1 MLEFLDSTLGIIVS
15 ILTLCGVIGCVTYY
29 EVTKRTKQK
38 SKDRGISNNNE
49 GTSSNM
55 SGGSMRSTHGGVSVQ
70 GNNNTIIQ
78 SSLGDVSGKEQPNQV
93 IDLKG
98 SCQVLFIDDESL
110 HTLIRTLKKAGWK
123 NIKRI
128 GDTANLDVVEIRNAD
143 IIFVDIKGVGIEL
156 RFKNEGVG
164 LAAALKKKYPDKGVV
179 IYSAT
184 AEHNLFDSDIDI
196 VDGRLFKASEPIQY
210 SNMIEQYA
218 RSKN

>member
-1 MLEFLDSTLGIIVS
+1 MLFETSFLL
-15 ILTLCGVIGCVTYY
+15 
-29 EVTKRTKQK
+29 EP
-38 SKDRGISNNNE
+38 NPF
-49 GTSSNM
+49 
-55 SGGSMRSTHGGVSVQ
+55 
-70 GNNNTIIQ
+70 
-78 SSLGDVSGKEQPNQV
+78 EQT
-93 IDLKG
+93 
-98 SCQVLFIDDESL
+98 DD
-110 HTLIRTLKKAGWK
+110 AF
-123 NIKRI
+123 
-128 GDTANLDVVEIRNAD
+128 VVGEYIASYL
-143 IIFVDIKGVGIEL
+143 VDIKGVGIEL